1 MPDSLGHVKFVL
13 CALISGTISSRTF
26 CHENPELSDD
36 GRRSI
41 LGIYSFL
48 WGRVRV
54 FPIRLML
61 KLLCHLSPRRLLEK
75 TSQNTLEYLYSMG
88 AGLGEEPGFS
98 YS

>member
-13 CALISGTISSRTF
+13 CALISGTISSRTS

-36 GRRSI
+36 GRWF
-41 LGIYSFL
+41 IYSFL
-48 WGRVRV
+48 RGRVRV

-61 KLLCHLSPRRLLEK
+61 KLLCHLSPRHLLEK
-75 TSQNTLEYLYSMG
+75 TSQNTLEYFYSMG